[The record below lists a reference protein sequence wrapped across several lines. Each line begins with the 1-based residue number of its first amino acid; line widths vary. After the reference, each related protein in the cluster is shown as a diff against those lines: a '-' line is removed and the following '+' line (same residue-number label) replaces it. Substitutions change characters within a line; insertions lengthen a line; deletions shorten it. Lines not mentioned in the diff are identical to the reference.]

1 MNHFITFLPPRR
13 NFNGGQTV
21 VAVDKQTKVNP
32 LITLKRVRWDAR
44 GSSVL
49 FTPSM
54 EEQHEL
60 SNLDK
65 IVKEEAIKNQKLW
78 FGKEFSVDKM
88 FSMFESSISIDGKFK
103 ARLLPDLQIYDVLKT
118 PVESKLNGQLMDVKI
133 AIVGIYFKPGRFG
146 LSYHIRQAMVLP
158 EPTLSYAFDDDS
170 QDDFSDADSN

>member
-44 GSSVL
+44 DSSVL
-49 FTPSM
+49 FTPST
-54 EEQHEL
+54 EEQLEL
-60 SNLDK
+60 FNLDK

-88 FSMFESSISIDGKFK
+88 FSMFGPSISFDGRFK
-103 ARLLPDLQIYDVLKT
+103 AKRMPNLQIYDILKT
-118 PVESKLNGQLMDVKI
+118 RVELEPNGQLMDVKI

-146 LSYHIRQAMVLP
+146 LSYHIRQAMILP
-158 EPTLSYAFDDDS
+158 EPTLNYAFDDDS
-170 QDDFSDADSN
+170 LDDFSDADSN